1 MAYYDLSTSLT
12 PVTAETLRNT
22 QDVPYAAR
30 TWGQQ
35 NLGYSAAIRFTR
47 LLWVITLC
55 FGAFVVWSAWYLAV
69 KAELGDTNSYLR
81 SRTFIEVMTP
91 WIYGGLG
98 ACIFLLRT
106 AHVFIYQRS
115 FDVRR
120 KPEYLNRILLGAASG
135 GAIMLFVNQLTD
147 DQGTVIKLSSAALEF
162 AGRLQHRLPVQHD
175 RTGDGG
181 FAAEGR
187 PRQRAEGHT
196 RRRQAGRPERSGRPH
211 GQGRGRRQGALSLG
225 AGKIDG
231 SAHPTKDERLT
242 FMAALGH
249 ASQMSWLQPSWR
261 RLCAAAACGLAVL
274 AGPVAAA
281 DAPVP
286 LTEKGKPVDWWFA
299 YKFNVTSFRGCGDGA
314 PKRVCLFG
322 NTINAKVGANF
333 SQQYVFASSGG
344 GDKGKLAMGKGCLG
358 MTTTI
363 RSALRFNSIYNGSP
377 FFLIWNDQFYG
388 DPKIEGFG
396 KGNCN
401 SPLGDSKGMLA
412 WNENGDGLVLQVTT
426 PSWPAAGSAKHP
438 RKAGNTL
445 GCVSTQNNIN
455 NAQHFFSLKLD
466 KKGVL
471 AVLAGMKNASVGTD
485 PANGQIARLGGP
497 QEIRDAA
504 EALGQKPVRK
514 APAKK
519 TPEDLKII
527 QTQPR
532 PT

>member
-1 MAYYDLSTSLT
+1 MAS
-12 PVTAETLRNT
+12 
-22 QDVPYAAR
+22 
-30 TWGQQ
+30 
-35 NLGYSAAIRFTR
+35 
-47 LLWVITLC
+47 
-55 FGAFVVWSAWYLAV
+55 
-69 KAELGDTNSYLR
+69 
-81 SRTFIEVMTP
+81 
-91 WIYGGLG
+91 
-98 ACIFLLRT
+98 
-106 AHVFIYQRS
+106 
-115 FDVRR
+115 
-120 KPEYLNRILLGAASG
+120 
-135 GAIMLFVNQLTD
+135 
-147 DQGTVIKLSSAALEF
+147 
-162 AGRLQHRLPVQHD
+162 
-175 RTGDGG
+175 
-181 FAAEGR
+181 
-187 PRQRAEGHT
+187 
-196 RRRQAGRPERSGRPH
+196 
-211 GQGRGRRQGALSLG
+211 
-225 AGKIDG
+225 
-231 SAHPTKDERLT
+231 
-242 FMAALGH
+242 LGH
-249 ASQMSWLQPSWR
+249 ASQMFWRRISWRQTSWR

-358 MTTTI
+358 MTTTDPVG
-363 RSALRFNSIYNGSP
+363 ATFDSIYHGSP

-388 DPKIEGFG
+388 DPKIEGCG
-396 KGNCN
+396 TGNCN
-401 SPLGDSKGMLA
+401 SPWGHSKGMLA

-471 AVLAGMKNASVGTD
+471 AVLAGLKNASVATD

-527 QTQPR
+527 QTQLTPDVMLISKPSNLNVPPWQMVSALLDGASER
-532 PT
+532 TATWWASPQIFSTKKSTKIGCWEGELKSDNKNPGDVIIAKNGSFGGRGLGLIGGQNHAKVGVTTSGSNHYAIFGDLNQQGTINPVKGACDSSQNGRGGMFFVVKNDQLFKTLSDMLEGEDEPFKAK